1 MNPADKKTGAARQAA
16 SARETALRVLVSCRT
31 NGAWADA
38 ALKAQLSRDRLSG
51 PDAALCSRIV
61 YGVMQN
67 RMLLDYYIGAYCSQ
81 KPEHLQPPLPEILR
95 IGAYQILFL
104 EKVPDSA
111 AVNTSVELAKLAK
124 RGQASGL
131 VNAVLR
137 KISQNKNALPAIPD
151 RDEAQ
156 YLSIRYSHPK
166 WLVKRLLALLGR
178 EEAEAF
184 LAADNGIAPLTVQVN
199 PLKTTVETLTAE
211 LTQSGV
217 TVRPHPWVPGC
228 LELSGSGDLTRLP
241 AFQAGKF
248 LVQDPAARLVSLIT
262 DMKPGQKVLDVCAAP
277 GGKSFGA
284 AFAMED
290 RGAILACDLHEN
302 KLKRI
307 REGAARLGL
316 GCIETAAADWR
327 KRNPDWAD
335 RFDVVLVDAPCSGL
349 GIIRKKPDTRYKKAD
364 DLFTLP
370 VVQAAIL
377 DNAAAYVRPGGIL
390 VYSTCTILPE
400 ENEQIT
406 DAFLAEHPDFSWES
420 FTLPQPVGETDGQ
433 LTLWPQRHGT
443 DGFYIC
449 RMRRQ
454 I

>member
-1 MNPADKKTGAARQAA
+1 MNPSAHQAA

-38 ALKAQLSRDRLSG
+38 ALKAQLGRGNRLSG

-67 RMLLDYYIGAYCSQ
+67 RMLLDFYIGAYCSQ
-81 KPEHLQPPLPEILR
+81 KPDHLQPPLLEILR

-111 AVNTSVELAKLAK
+111 AVNTSVELAKLAR

-137 KISQNKNALPAIPD
+137 KISQNKNALPAVPD
-151 RDEAQ
+151 RDAAQ
-156 YLSIRYSHPK
+156 ALSIRYSHPK
-166 WLVKRLLALLGR
+166 WLVKRLLTLLGR
-178 EEAEAF
+178 EAEAF
-184 LAADNGIAPLTVQVN
+184 LAANNGVAPLTVQVN
-199 PLKTTVETLTAE
+199 PLRTTAEELTAE
-211 LTQSGV
+211 LGEAGV
-217 TVRPHPWVPGC
+217 TARPHPWVSGC
-228 LELSGSGDLTRLP
+228 LELSGVGDLSRLP
-241 AFQAGKF
+241 AFLAGKF
-248 LVQDPAARLVSLIT
+248 MVQDPAARLVSLIA
-262 DMKPGQKVLDVCAAP
+262 DVQPGQKLLDVCAAP
-277 GGKSFGA
+277 GGKSFSA
-284 AFAMED
+284 AFSMED
-290 RGAILACDLHEN
+290 RGAILACDLHEH

-307 REGAARLGL
+307 QEGAARLGL
-316 GCIETAAADWR
+316 GCIETAAADGR
-327 KRNPDWAD
+327 RQNPEWVDA
-335 RFDVVLVDAPCSGL
+335 FDVVLVDAPCSGL

-377 DNAAAYVRPGGIL
+377 DNTAAYVRPGGTL
-390 VYSTCTILPE
+390 LYSTCTILPE
-400 ENEQIT
+400 ENEQVT
-406 DAFLAEHPDFSWES
+406 DAFLAEHPDFSRES
-420 FTLPQPVGETDGQ
+420 FVLPLPVGKTDGQ

-454 I
+454 G